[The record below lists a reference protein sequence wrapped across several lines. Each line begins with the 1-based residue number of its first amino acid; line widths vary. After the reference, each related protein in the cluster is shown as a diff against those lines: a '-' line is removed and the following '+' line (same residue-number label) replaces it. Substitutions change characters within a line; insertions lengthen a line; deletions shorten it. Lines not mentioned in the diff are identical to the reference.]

1 MKKIIITGHSG
12 YIGSLLVKLLKQ
24 SNYEILGIDTNYY
37 GKDCEFFNPELEINE
52 LNKDIRLIN
61 EKDIEGAYA
70 VCHLAAISNDPM
82 GDINPELTLGINY
95 RASLKLAETA
105 KRAGVKKFIY
115 SSSCSMYGI
124 SYDINALDEN
134 AEFNPVTA
142 YAKSKVE
149 SEKDIIP
156 LADENFSVTFL
167 RNTTAYGIS
176 PKLRLDLVV
185 NNMVGWA
192 VTTGKIRIMSD
203 GTPWRPLIHAED
215 IARAFIAVIQ
225 SPKESVNKK
234 SYNVGINSE
243 NYQIR
248 DIAEIIKEI
257 IPDTEI
263 IITGEHGSDS
273 RSYRVNFDKIHNEL
287 KNFQPKWVLK
297 KGIEEIYESYLKYK
311 MNDEK
316 FNGRYFTRIKQIKY
330 LIENKLVDD
339 KLFWI
344 K

>member
-1 MKKIIITGHSG
+1 MKKIIVTGHNG
-12 YIGSLLVKLLKQ
+12 YIGSLLVKLLKE
-24 SNYEILGIDTNYY
+24 SNYEVCGIDTNFY
-37 GKDCEFFNPELEINE
+37 GKECAFFNPELEISE
-52 LNKDIRLIN
+52 LNKDIRKIN
-61 EKDIEGAYA
+61 GKDIRDAYA
-70 VCHLAAISNDPM
+70 ICHLAAISNDPM
-82 GDINPELTLGINY
+82 GDINPELTLDINY
-95 RASLKLAETA
+95 SASLKLAETA

-124 SYDINALDEN
+124 SDGSRALDES
-134 AEFNPVTA
+134 AEFNPITA

-149 SEKDIIP
+149 SEKDIMP
-156 LADENFSVTFL
+156 LADKNFSVTFL

-203 GTPWRPLIHAED
+203 GTPWRPLVHAED
-215 IARAFIAVIQ
+215 IARAFIVVV
-225 SPKESVNKK
+225 ESSEELVNKK
-234 SYNVGINSE
+234 SYNVGITSE
-243 NYQIR
+243 NYQIK
-248 DIAEIIKEI
+248 DIAKIISEV

-273 RSYRVNFDKIHNEL
+273 RSYKVNFNKIHNEL
-287 KNFQPKWVLK
+287 KSFTPKWTLK
-297 KGIEEIYESYLKYK
+297 KGIEEIYGSFLQYK
-311 MNDEK
+311 MDDEK

-330 LIENKLVDD
+330 LLNNNLVDNN
-339 KLFWI
+339 LFWI